1 MDPFHFEI
9 FVTVWITILA
19 AMAFGLLI
27 SSIAKSG
34 DKAMTVAP
42 FVLIVQLLFS
52 GILFKLEGIGEKIS
66 YLTMSRWSVEAL
78 GSIAR
83 LNDLDLRMQADFPM
97 LEHEAEDFFE
107 ATVSH
112 LLKDWMILLVMG
124 IVLLILCGLSMRTIS
139 KDRR

>member
-1 MDPFHFEI
+1 
-9 FVTVWITILA
+9 
-19 AMAFGLLI
+19 
-27 SSIAKSG
+27 
-34 DKAMTVAP
+34 MTVAP

-78 GSIAR
+78 GSIAH

-97 LEHEAEDFFE
+97 LEHETEDFFE

-124 IVLLILCGLSMRTIS
+124 LLLLVLCGLSMRNIS